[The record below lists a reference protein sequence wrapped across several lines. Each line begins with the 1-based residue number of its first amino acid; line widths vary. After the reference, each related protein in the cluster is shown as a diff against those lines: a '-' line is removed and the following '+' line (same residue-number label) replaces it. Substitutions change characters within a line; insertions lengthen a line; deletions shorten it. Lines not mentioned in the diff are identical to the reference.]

1 MSPNPAR
8 PAPARPAPA
17 RRSPAG
23 PSPAGPN
30 PASPGAPEPGLRTL
44 KKQRTRQTIAETA
57 IALFL
62 DRGFDQVSVAEIA
75 AAAEVSKPTLFRYF
89 ASKEELVLHRFADHL
104 GEAGRVV
111 AGRAAG
117 VTPLDALER
126 HHLERL
132 EARDPS
138 TGLTDQPESLAF
150 LRLVYETPSL
160 SAHLMDYIDADTR
173 ALAEALDPDRG
184 VTARL
189 VAAQYMAV
197 RQELAH
203 SVWTRLAAG
212 QDTDAAARQAAAET
226 ATAFSLLRNGAA
238 PHGF

>member
-1 MSPNPAR
+1 MPTS
-8 PAPARPAPA
+8 
-17 RRSPAG
+17 
-23 PSPAGPN
+23 PSPT
-30 PASPGAPEPGLRTL
+30 SPGAPDPGLRTL
-44 KKQRTRQTIAETA
+44 KKQRTRQTLAEVA

-89 ASKEELVLHRFADHL
+89 ASKEELVLQRFADHL

-111 AGRAAG
+111 SGRAVG
-117 VTPLDALER
+117 VTPLDALEH

-132 EARDPS
+132 EARDPN
-138 TGLTDQPESLAF
+138 TGLTDHPEALAF

-160 SAHLMDYIDADTR
+160 SAHLRAYIDADTR
-173 ALAEALDPDRG
+173 ALAEALDPDGG

-197 RQELAH
+197 RQVLARDAW
-203 SVWTRLAAG
+203 SRLSAG
-212 QDTDAAARQAAAET
+212 QDIDAAARQAAAET
-226 ATAFSLLRNGAA
+226 ATAFALLRDGAA